1 MAITFDRM
9 SNKPRHPI
17 GFAPPPIDEHTIE
30 AVTRVLRSGWITTGP
45 EVAAFEEDLQ
55 AYLGASHVGC
65 FGSWTAG
72 AELVWRWWGL
82 GPGDE
87 VIVPAITFAATA
99 NIVLHCGATP
109 VIVDIDPRDWNVSLE
124 RIAEAMGPNT
134 KGIMPVDLGGWP
146 VDYRAMKQLVE
157 HGAAQ
162 FRPQNTVQEQLGR
175 PLFFS
180 DAAHSFGA
188 QIDHELVAAQAD
200 FTAFSFHAVK
210 NLTTAEGG
218 AIACGLPE
226 GFDRDEVMRW
236 LKIWGLHGATRDA
249 LAKTKG
255 GQWHYDVV
263 GAGYKCNM
271 TDLQAAIGRAQ
282 LPQYPDQLARRETL
296 AAQYD
301 RGLSHLDGLQLGCR
315 RDQRRTSAFHL
326 YALQLHGWTASKR
339 DQLIDHLRADGI
351 PSNVHFIPLPRLQ
364 VHQQRGIDPGNF
376 PVAEAYFNGAISL
389 PLHTALSDEQLNWI
403 IDRFCFHFEALRP

>member
-1 MAITFDRM
+1 M
-9 SNKPRHPI
+9 SNKPHLSI
-17 GFAPPPIDEHTIE
+17 GFAPPPIDEQTIE
-30 AVTRVLRSGWITTGP
+30 AVARVLRSGWITTGP
-45 EVAAFEEDLQ
+45 EVAAFEAELS
-55 AYLGASHVGC
+55 AYLEASHVGC
-65 FGSWTAG
+65 FGSWTEG

-109 VIVDIDPRDWNVSLE
+109 VIVDIDPVDWNASIE
-124 RIAEAMGPNT
+124 RIAEAMGPRT
-134 KGIMPVDLGGWP
+134 KGVMPVDFGGWP
-146 VDYRAMKQLVE
+146 VDYSAIQQLVE
-157 HGAAQ
+157 QGAAS
-162 FRPQNTVQEQLGR
+162 FIPANAIQEQLGR
-175 PLFFS
+175 PLFFA

-188 QIDHELVAAQAD
+188 RFNGKPVAEQAD

-218 AIACGLPE
+218 AITCGLPG
-226 GFDRDEVMRW
+226 GFDRDEIMRW
-236 LKIWGLHGATRDA
+236 LKVWGLHGATRDA

-282 LPQYPDQLARRETL
+282 LPRYPDQLARREAISAL
-296 AAQYD
+296 YD
-301 RGLSHLDGLQLGCR
+301 AELHRLEGVQLGR
-315 RDQRRTSAFHL
+315 RQDERRTSAFHL
-326 YALQLHGWTASKR
+326 YAMQLHGWKAQNR
-339 DQLIDHLRADGI
+339 DQLIERLRSDGI
-351 PSNVHFIPLPRLQ
+351 PSNVHFIPLPQLH
-364 VHQQRGIDPGNF
+364 VHRQRGIDPRNF

-389 PLHTALSDEQLNWI
+389 PLHTSLSDEQVEWI
-403 IDRFCFHFEALRP
+403 VDRFCLHFEALKP